1 MKERRRRKGR
11 EEEERITHDGGKGKK
26 ALINNMMREF
36 VSE

>member
-1 MKERRRRKGR
+1 MRREREQD
-11 EEEERITHDGGKGKK
+11 EEKEERITHDGGKGKK